1 MSQNLTE
8 DLAVR
13 AANYLISEANGYLS
27 REQVIIASGSGVLKP
42 GTVLSKVP
50 TLASITAAAS
60 AGAGNAANT
69 GTIAM
74 DGAAP
79 VAIGVKAGRYTGVAV
94 DATHVRWEDPDG
106 IEIGVSTHG
115 AAFAKGGIKF
125 TITAGAAA
133 NAANDTF
140 FVDVVIE
147 AGDVTYVPFAG
158 KADAILYQGCDATAA
173 AVRRTVTARA
183 SEVQISALI
192 WPAGTTANQKTAGL
206 AQLATLQIIAR

>member
-1 MSQNLTE
+1 MSQILNE
-8 DLAVR
+8 DLSVR

-27 REQVIIASGSGVLKP
+27 REQVVIASGSGALKP
-42 GTVLSKVP
+42 GNVLSKVP

-60 AGAGNAANT
+60 ASAGNAANT

-74 DGAAP
+74 DGVAP
-79 VAIGVKAGRYTGVAV
+79 VAVGVKAGRYTGVAV

-115 AAFAKGGIKF
+115 AAFAKGGIKL
-125 TITAGAAA
+125 TITAGASA
-133 NAANDTF
+133 NAANDAF

-147 AGDVTYVPFAG
+147 PGDVTFVPFNG
-158 KADAILYQGCDATAA
+158 KADAILYEGCDATAS

-183 SEVQISALI
+183 SEVQLAALI
-192 WPAGTTANQKTAGL
+192 WPEGTSANQKTVGL
-206 AQLATLQIIAR
+206 AQLAALQIIAR